1 MKTMRPVFLFL
12 LLVAVGAHGA
22 EKASSLAERVD
33 AIFGSTA
40 GNSPG
45 YAIAVIKDGKVVLEK
60 SHGLASVEYGSPFTP
75 TTPFNTASL
84 SKQFT
89 GLAVSMLVE
98 QGKISLDED
107 VRKYVP
113 ELPTYDE
120 GRVSVRQLLHH
131 TSGIRDCYAVLVT
144 AGWRWDDAFSG
155 EDCMRTALAQ
165 KDLAFKP
172 GTRYAYSSTEYLLL
186 QQIVAK
192 VGGKP
197 FPQWATE
204 NIFHPIGMDS
214 TWFVDDYS
222 SIVKDAAMPY
232 SRGEQG
238 FRRDLQQDSG
248 VYLLSTLRDLGRW
261 AIHFDRKLAAREPI
275 YLRMVEPGALSSGEK
290 VPYGFGLMLGEDRGL
305 DIVFHTGAWGGYR
318 ANIRHYPA
326 QHLSIVAL
334 NNAGNNDMNPRKVPQ
349 VAALFL
355 DEANA
360 PAHGKAD
367 ALREAPTVRPDPARL
382 RGLAGVYR
390 WKDDAI
396 TITLENG
403 HLMAQYL
410 GEEKVPA
417 EARSDTAF
425 WVPAYRAPISFS
437 ARQGKPVLLFRS
449 IEGERVE
456 PFVPGDLDAYAGV
469 YSNDDLATLYKV
481 DVKGGRLYIH
491 HFRRG
496 DAELAPHPAH
506 IDRFMGDMGTV
517 QFVRNRSGRIDGF
530 DFVGENLGKL
540 RFARKPSASS
550 SRRPVRQP
558 Q

>member
-1 MKTMRPVFLFL
+1 MRATHPVFLSL
-12 LLVAVGAHGA
+12 LLAAAGA
-22 EKASSLAERVD
+22 D
-33 AIFGSTA
+33 AAQDVPPADRIDSIFA
-40 GNSPG
+40 GTPGDAPG

-60 SHGLASVEYGSPFTP
+60 SHGLASVEYGAPFTP

-89 GLAVSMLVE
+89 GLAVSILVE
-98 QGKISLDED
+98 QGKIALDDD
-107 VRKYVP
+107 VRNYVP
-113 ELPTYDE
+113 ELPEYDE
-120 GRVSVRQLLHH
+120 GPVSVRQLLHH
-131 TSGIRDCYAVLVT
+131 TSGIRDCYAVLVA

-155 EDCMRTALAQ
+155 VDCMRTAIAQ

-172 GTRYAYSSTEYLLL
+172 GTRYAYSNTEYLLL
-186 QQIVAK
+186 QKIVAK
-192 VGGKP
+192 AGGKS
-197 FPQWATE
+197 FPEWSAE

-222 SIVKDAAMPY
+222 SIVKNAAMPY

-261 AIHFDRKLAAREPI
+261 AIHFDRKLAARDPT
-275 YLRMVEPGALSSGEK
+275 YLRMVEPGALADGEE

-334 NNAGNNDMNPRKVPQ
+334 NNAGDNDMSPRKVPQ

-360 PAHGKAD
+360 PARGKAD
-367 ALREAPTVRPDPARL
+367 TLREAPTVRPDPAWL

-396 TITLENG
+396 TITLEDG

-410 GEEKVPA
+410 GEEKVPT
-417 EARSDTAF
+417 EARSDTEF
-425 WVPAYRAPISFS
+425 WVPAYRAPVSFS

-456 PFVPGDLDAYAGV
+456 PFVPGGLDAYAGA
-469 YSNDDLATLYKV
+469 YFNDDLATQYSVYAKDGKLFI
-481 DVKGGRLYIH
+481 R

-496 DAELAPHPAH
+496 DAELMPHPAH

-517 QFVRNRSGRIDGF
+517 QFVRNSSGRIDGF

-540 RFARKPSASS
+540 RFARKPSAPS
-550 SRRPVRQP
+550 SRRPVRQS